1 MIGRG
6 GIMIHRRPA
15 CVAVRHLCEGE
26 ARRSG
31 YAAPNAEWHEAGE
44 GMDLRSGQP
53 VAAGRK
59 RTSRW
64 PHEPTQAPIKD
75 RATSW
80 LAAAGRPVVARVPL
94 VVTLAIFMLAFL
106 LPAWPWLSGE
116 VTIPWDAKS
125 QFFPQVQFLASS
137 LARGEWPWWSPNV
150 FAGWPQISDPQS
162 LVFAPL
168 YVLLAAFDAAVSL
181 RAFDAVTFAYL
192 FLGAV
197 GIILL
202 FHDRGWHAGGA
213 LVAAMAFALGGSA
226 SARIQHTGQIVS
238 LAYLP
243 LALWL
248 VARALERSSWRAG
261 LAAGAVGGLMAIGR
275 DQVALLSLYV
285 LAGFVLAHWVAGE
298 APLARMRASITPLAA
313 AAVSG
318 SFIAAVPIIMTT
330 LLAARSN
337 RPEISFAAAAGGSI
351 HPVHL
356 LQFAFA
362 DLFGAMD
369 PNVEYWAP
377 QSLIWDAA
385 WGWPGLYLSQNMPLV
400 YAGAL
405 TFVAVVSF
413 GLIRGVAWAREI
425 RFFTIAAA
433 FMLLYALGAYTP
445 AFHLMYDLIPDVAL
459 YRRPADATFVLV
471 ALIAVIAG
479 YLVHRW
485 LTGTVPPATR
495 LQRALE
501 IASPIVLIAGALAL
515 AASVVGIR
523 PALTPVVTAVVFTTA
538 AIAVLGLARRL
549 DARWPVGAVGL
560 IAAFMALD
568 LAWNNAPH
576 VSTALP
582 PARFEALRANTD
594 DETVRLLKARLAGA
608 AAPDRRDR
616 VELVGIDYHWPNLSL
631 AQGFD
636 HVFGHNPL
644 RLRWFQEATHV
655 GDTVALASQRVFS
668 PLYPS
673 YRSAFA
679 DLLGV
684 RFIATGVP
692 VEQIDSSLK
701 PGDLNFIARTK
712 DAYVYENPRA
722 LPRVML
728 LTDWRLADFD
738 ELLRAGW
745 PSVDPR
751 RTVLLKKAPIGFS
764 RSVAAGTVGSA
775 RLLRYANTEVV
786 VEVEAPAG
794 GVLLLNDVWHPWWQA
809 SIDGADA
816 EILKAD
822 VIFRAVVCPRG
833 RHVVRFTFH
842 PFAGAVAEMVR
853 KVTHNARP

>member
-1 MIGRG
+1 
-6 GIMIHRRPA
+6 
-15 CVAVRHLCEGE
+15 
-26 ARRSG
+26 
-31 YAAPNAEWHEAGE
+31 
-44 GMDLRSGQP
+44 MDLRRGPP
-53 VAAGRK
+53 VPADSERA
-59 RTSRW
+59 SRW
-64 PHEPTQAPIKD
+64 SAQAPIKN
-75 RATSW
+75 RATPW
-80 LAAAGRPVVARVPL
+80 LVGAGQPVVSAARVPL
-94 VVTLAIFMLAFL
+94 ILTLAIFTLAFL

-125 QFFPQVQFLASS
+125 QFFPQVQFLATSF
-137 LARGEWPWWSPNV
+137 ARGEWPWWSPNV

-162 LVFAPL
+162 LLFSPL
-168 YVLLAAFDAAVSL
+168 YVLLAAFNAAISL

-192 FLGAV
+192 LLGGV
-197 GIILL
+197 GIILF

-226 SARIQHTGQIVS
+226 SARIQHTGQVIS

-285 LAGFVLAHWVAGE
+285 LAGFVLAYWVAGE
-298 APLARMRASITPLAA
+298 QPLARVRASIKPLAA
-313 AAVSG
+313 AAVSA

-337 RPEISFAAAAGGSI
+337 RPEISYASAAGGSI

-369 PNVEYWAP
+369 PNIEYWAP

-385 WGWPGLYLSQNMPLV
+385 WGWPGLYLSQNMALV

-413 GLIRGVAWAREI
+413 GLIRSLVWAREI

-433 FMLLYALGAYTP
+433 LMLLYALGAYTP
-445 AFHLMYDLIPDVAL
+445 AFHLMYDLLPAVAL

-501 IASPIVLIAGALAL
+501 IACPIVLIAGALAL
-515 AASVVGIR
+515 ADSVVGIR
-523 PALTPVVTAVVFTTA
+523 PALVPVGTAAVFTAA
-538 AIAVLGLARRL
+538 AIVVLLLARRL
-549 DARWPVGAVGL
+549 DARWPVAAVGL

-582 PARFEALRANTD
+582 PAQFDALRPDTN
-594 DETVRLLKARLAGA
+594 DETVRLLEARLAGA

-616 VELVGIDYHWPNLSL
+616 VELIGIAYHWPNLSL
-631 AQGFD
+631 AQDFD

-655 GDTVALASQRVFS
+655 GDTVAIPSQRVFS

-692 VEQIDSSLK
+692 VEEIDSSLK

-728 LTDWRLADFD
+728 LTDWRLANFD
-738 ELLRAGW
+738 ELLRDGW
-745 PSVDPR
+745 PSVDPH
-751 RTVLLKKAPIGFS
+751 RTVLLRKAPIGFS
-764 RSVAAGTVGSA
+764 LTAAAGTSGSA

-794 GVLLLNDVWHPWWQA
+794 GVLLLNDVWHPWWRA
-809 SIDGADA
+809 SVDGADA
-816 EILKAD
+816 EILKAN

-833 RHVVRFTFH
+833 HHEIRFTFH
-842 PFAGAVAEMVR
+842 PFAGAFAEMVG
-853 KVTHNARP
+853 KLTHNARP

>member
-1 MIGRG
+1 
-6 GIMIHRRPA
+6 
-15 CVAVRHLCEGE
+15 
-26 ARRSG
+26 
-31 YAAPNAEWHEAGE
+31 
-44 GMDLRSGQP
+44 MDLRNRPP
-53 VAAGRK
+53 VSADGERAA
-59 RTSRW
+59 RW
-64 PHEPTQAPIKD
+64 SAQAPIET
-75 RATSW
+75 RMTPW
-80 LAAAGRPVVARVPL
+80 LAGAGRPVVSAARVPL
-94 VVTLAIFMLAFL
+94 VLTLAIFTLAFL

-125 QFFPQVQFLASS
+125 QFFPQVQFLATSI
-137 LARGEWPWWSPNV
+137 ARGEWPWWSPNA

-162 LVFAPL
+162 LLFSPL
-168 YVLLAAFDAAVSL
+168 HVLLAAVNAAISL
-181 RAFDAVTFAYL
+181 RAFDAVTFVYL
-192 FLGAV
+192 LLGAV
-197 GIILL
+197 GIVL
-202 FHDRGWHAGGA
+202 FFRDRGWHAGGA
-213 LVAAMAFALGGSA
+213 LVAALAFALGGSA
-226 SARIQHTGQIVS
+226 SARSQHTVQVVS

-285 LAGFVLAHWVAGE
+285 LAGFVLAHWVASE
-298 APLARMRASITPLAA
+298 QPLARVRASIKPLAA
-313 AAVSG
+313 AAVSA
-318 SFIAAVPIIMTT
+318 SFIAAIPIIMTT

-337 RPEISFAAAAGGSI
+337 RPEISFASAAGGSI
-351 HPVHL
+351 HLVHL

-369 PNVEYWAP
+369 PNIEYWAP

-385 WGWPGLYLSQNMPLV
+385 WGWPGLYLSQNMGLV

-405 TFVAVVSF
+405 TFVVLVSF

-433 FMLLYALGAYTP
+433 LTLLYALGAYTP
-445 AFHLMYDLIPDVAL
+445 AFHLMYDLLPAVAL
-459 YRRPADATFVLV
+459 YRRPADATFVLG

-501 IASPIVLIAGALAL
+501 IACPIVLIAGALAL
-515 AASVVGIR
+515 AHSVVGVR
-523 PALTPVVTAVVFTTA
+523 PALLPVMTAVVFTAA
-538 AIAVLGLARRL
+538 AILVLLLARRL
-549 DARWPVGAVGL
+549 DARWPAAALGL

-582 PARFEALRANTD
+582 PALFDALRPNTN
-594 DETVRLLKARLAGA
+594 DETVRLLKVRLASA

-616 VELVGIDYHWPNLSL
+616 VELIGIAYHWPNLPL
-631 AQGFD
+631 AQGLE

-655 GDTVALASQRVFS
+655 GDTVAIPSQRVFS

-692 VEQIDSSLK
+692 VEDIDSSLK
-701 PGDLNFIARTK
+701 PGDLNFIARTT

-738 ELLRAGW
+738 ELLRDGW
-745 PSVDPR
+745 PGVDPR

-764 RSVAAGTVGSA
+764 LGAAVGGGGSA

-786 VEVEAPAG
+786 VDVEAPAG
-794 GVLLLNDVWHPWWQA
+794 GILLLNDVWHPWWRA
-809 SIDGADA
+809 SVDGADA
-816 EILKAD
+816 EILKAN

-833 RHVVRFTFH
+833 HHEIRFTFH
-842 PFAGAVAEMVR
+842 PFAGAFAEMVG
-853 KVTHNARP
+853 KAMHHASP

>member
-1 MIGRG
+1 MTLRD
-6 GIMIHRRPA
+6 HAPVPA
-15 CVAVRHLCEGE
+15 DGKAVSAWHDEP
-26 ARRSG
+26 ARTPGTDRVQS
-31 YAAPNAEWHEAGE
+31 WRAG
-44 GMDLRSGQP
+44 
-53 VAAGRK
+53 AGL
-59 RTSRW
+59 SS
-64 PHEPTQAPIKD
+64 P
-75 RATSW
+75 
-80 LAAAGRPVVARVPL
+80 AAAGVSAARVP
-94 VVTLAIFMLAFL
+94 VAVTLAIFALAFL
-106 LPAWPWLSGE
+106 LPAWPWLSGA

-150 FAGWPQISDPQS
+150 FAGWVQVSDPQS
-162 LVFAPL
+162 LLFSPL
-168 YVLLAAFDAAVSL
+168 HVLLAAFNSAVSL

-192 FLGAV
+192 FLGGV
-197 GIILL
+197 GIIL
-202 FHDRGWHAGGA
+202 FFRDRGWHAGGA
-213 LVAAMAFALGGSA
+213 LVAAMAFALAGSA
-226 SARIQHTGQIVS
+226 NARMQHTGQIIS

-243 LALWL
+243 LVLWL

-261 LAAGAVGGLMAIGR
+261 LAAGALAGLMAIGR

-285 LAGFVLAHWVAGE
+285 LAGFVLAHWLGGTQ
-298 APLARMRASITPLAA
+298 PLVRLRASIKPLAA
-313 AAVSG
+313 AAVSAAVV
-318 SFIAAVPIIMTT
+318 AAVPVMMTT

-337 RPEISFAAAAGGSI
+337 RPEIGYDSAAGGSL

-362 DLFGAMD
+362 DLFGAMNPSVD
-369 PNVEYWAP
+369 YWAP
-377 QSLIWDAA
+377 QSPAWDAA
-385 WGWPGLYLSQNMPLV
+385 WGWPGLYLSQNMGLV

-405 TFVAVVSF
+405 TLVAVVSF
-413 GLIRGVAWAREI
+413 GFIRGMAWAREI
-425 RFFTIAAA
+425 RFFTIAA
-433 FMLLYALGAYTP
+433 MLLLLYTLGSYTP
-445 AFHLMYDLIPDVAL
+445 AFRLMYDLLPAVAL

-471 ALIAVIAG
+471 ALVAVIAG

-485 LTGTVPPATR
+485 LAGTVPTATR
-495 LQRALE
+495 RQRVYEVACPIAL
-501 IASPIVLIAGALAL
+501 IVAALAL
-515 AASVVGIR
+515 ALSVVGIG
-523 PALTPVVTAVVFTTA
+523 PAIAPVVTAMVFTA
-538 AIAVLGLARRL
+538 AAVTILVLARRL
-549 DARWPVGAVGL
+549 NARWPVAAAGL
-560 IAAFMALD
+560 IAAFMAFD
-568 LAWNNAPH
+568 LAVNQAPH

-582 PARFEALRANTD
+582 PHVFDALRPNTN
-594 DETVRLLKARLAGA
+594 DETVRLLKARLAGT

-616 VELVGIDYHWPNLSL
+616 VELVGVGYHWPNLGL

-644 RLRWFQEATHV
+644 RLRWFQEATHA

-684 RFIATGVP
+684 RFIAAGVP
-692 VEQIDSSLK
+692 VEQIDAALK

-728 LTDWRLADFD
+728 LTDWRLANFE
-738 ELLRAGW
+738 ELLQNGW
-745 PSVDPR
+745 PDVDPR
-751 RTVLLKKAPIGFS
+751 RTVLLKKAPVGFPGGA
-764 RSVAAGTVGSA
+764 VVGGSA

-794 GVLLLNDVWHPWWQA
+794 GILLLNDVWQPWWRA
-809 SIDGADA
+809 DIDGAEA

-833 RHVVRFTFH
+833 RHVVRFSFH
-842 PFAGAVAEMVR
+842 PFAGAFAEMFG
-853 KVTHNARP
+853 KVMSPATAMRSQ

>member
-1 MIGRG
+1 MALRNDVPADGEAASPWRDQPARTPG
-6 GIMIHRRPA
+6 TDRRPW
-15 CVAVRHLCEGE
+15 
-26 ARRSG
+26 
-31 YAAPNAEWHEAGE
+31 P
-44 GMDLRSGQP
+44 
-53 VAAGRK
+53 
-59 RTSRW
+59 RTGAD
-64 PHEPTQAPIKD
+64 QAPTAGD
-75 RATSW
+75 VSATR
-80 LAAAGRPVVARVPL
+80 LPL
-94 VVTLAIFMLAFL
+94 VVTLAIFALAFL
-106 LPAWPWLSGE
+106 LPAWPWLSGA

-150 FAGWPQISDPQS
+150 FAGWTQTSDPQS
-162 LVFAPL
+162 LLFSPL
-168 YVLLAAFDAAVSL
+168 HVLLAAFNSAVSL

-192 FLGAV
+192 FLGGV
-197 GIILL
+197 GIIL
-202 FHDRGWHAGGA
+202 FFRDRGWHAGGA
-213 LVAAMAFALGGSA
+213 LVAAMAFALAGSA
-226 SARIQHTGQIVS
+226 NARMQHTGQIIS

-261 LAAGAVGGLMAIGR
+261 LAAGAVAGLMAVGR

-285 LAGFVLAHWVAGE
+285 LAGLVLAHWLTGE
-298 APLARMRASITPLAA
+298 HPLARLRASIKPLAA
-313 AAVSG
+313 AAASATL
-318 SFIAAVPIIMTT
+318 IAAVPIMMTT

-337 RPEISFAAAAGGSI
+337 RPEIGYEAAAGGSL

-369 PNVEYWAP
+369 PSVEYWAP
-377 QSLIWDAA
+377 QSLLWDAA
-385 WGWPGLYLSQNMPLV
+385 WGWPGLYLSQNMGLV

-405 TFVAVVSF
+405 SLVGVISF
-413 GLIRGVAWAREI
+413 GFIRGMAWAREI
-425 RFFTIAAA
+425 RFFTIAAGL
-433 FMLLYALGAYTP
+433 MLLYTLGSYTP
-445 AFHLMYDLIPDVAL
+445 VFHLIYDLLPAVAL

-471 ALIAVIAG
+471 ALVAIIAG

-485 LTGTVPPATR
+485 LSGTVPKATR
-495 LQRALE
+495 WQRAVE
-501 IASPIVLIAGALAL
+501 IACPIVLICAALAL
-515 AASVVGIR
+515 AQSVVG
-523 PALTPVVTAVVFTTA
+523 VGA
-538 AIAVLGLARRL
+538 AIAPVAIAAVFTAAAAAVLLLARRL
-549 DARWPVGAVGL
+549 DARRPVAAVGL
-560 IAAFMALD
+560 IAAFMAFD
-568 LAWNNAPH
+568 LAVNQAPH

-582 PARFEALRANTD
+582 PGLFDALRADTS

-616 VELVGIDYHWPNLSL
+616 VELIGIGYHWPNIGLV
-631 AQGFD
+631 QGFD

-644 RLRWFQEATHV
+644 RLRWFQEATHA

-673 YRSAFA
+673 YRSALA

-692 VEQIDSSLK
+692 VEQIDTSLN

-728 LTDWRLADFD
+728 LTDWRLANFD
-738 ELLRAGW
+738 DLLQNGW
-745 PSVDPR
+745 PDVDPR
-751 RTVLLKKAPIGFS
+751 RTVLLKKVPIGFP
-764 RSVAAGTVGSA
+764 AGTTVGGGGRA
-775 RLLRYANTEVV
+775 RLVRYANTEVV
-786 VEVEAPAG
+786 VEVETPAG
-794 GVLLLNDVWHPWWQA
+794 GILLLNDIWHPWWRA
-809 SIDGADA
+809 DIDGAEV

-833 RHVVRFTFH
+833 RHLVRFGFH
-842 PFAGAVAEMVR
+842 PFAGALAEIAGKLEAQGTMIKNR
-853 KVTHNARP
+853 

>member
-1 MIGRG
+1 MNLSKV
-6 GIMIHRRPA
+6 PA
-15 CVAVRHLCEGE
+15 AAVDH
-26 ARRSG
+26 
-31 YAAPNAEWHEAGE
+31 
-44 GMDLRSGQP
+44 
-53 VAAGRK
+53 
-59 RTSRW
+59 TSRW
-64 PHEPTQAPIKD
+64 ADACVQMSA

-80 LAAAGRPVVARVPL
+80 LAGVGRSEVVPL
-94 VVTLAIFMLAFL
+94 ALTIAIFVLAFL
-106 LPAWPWLSGE
+106 LPVWPWLSGE
-116 VTIPWDAKS
+116 MTIPWDAKS
-125 QFFPQVQFLASS
+125 QFFPQVQFLARS

-150 FAGWPQISDPQS
+150 FAGWSEISDPQS
-162 LVFAPL
+162 LLFSPL
-168 YVLLAAFDAAVSL
+168 HVLLAASSAAISL
-181 RAFDAVTFAYL
+181 HAFDAVAFAYL

-197 GIILL
+197 GIILF

-226 SARIQHTGQIVS
+226 SARIQHIGQIIS

-243 LALWL
+243 IALWL
-248 VARALERSSWRAG
+248 LARALERSSWRAG
-261 LAAGAVGGLMAIGR
+261 LAAGAVCALMAIGR
-275 DQVALLSLYV
+275 DQVALVSLYV
-285 LAGFVLAHWVAGE
+285 LAGFVLAHWFAGE
-298 APLARMRASITPLAA
+298 RPLARMRASVKPVFV
-313 AAVSG
+313 AAVTASI
-318 SFIAAVPIIMTT
+318 IATVPIVMTT

-337 RPEISFAAAAGGSI
+337 RPEISFASAAAGSI

-362 DLFGAMD
+362 DLFGAMNPD
-369 PNVEYWAP
+369 IEYWAP
-377 QSLIWDAA
+377 QSSIWDAA
-385 WGWPGLYLSQNMPLV
+385 WGWPGLYLSQNMGLL

-405 TFVAVVSF
+405 TFLALVSF

-425 RFFTIAAA
+425 RFFTIAAILV
-433 FMLLYALGAYTP
+433 LLYALGAYTP
-445 AFHLMYDLIPDVAL
+445 AFHLIYDLLPAVAL
-459 YRRPADATFVLV
+459 YRRPADATFVLA
-471 ALIAVIAG
+471 ALVAVIAG

-501 IASPIVLIAGALAL
+501 IVCPIVLTVGALAL
-515 AASVVGIR
+515 AHSVVGAG
-523 PALTPVVTAVVFTTA
+523 PAVVPVITAIVFTAA
-538 AIAVLGLARRL
+538 AIAVLLLARRIE
-549 DARWPVGAVGL
+549 ARWPVAAAAL

-582 PARFEALRANTD
+582 PDGYEALRPNTN
-594 DETVRLLKARLAGA
+594 DETVRLLKARLADA
-608 AAPDRRDR
+608 AAADRRDR
-616 VELVGIDYHWPNLSL
+616 VELIGIDYHWPNLSL

-644 RLRWFQEATHV
+644 RLHSFWEATHV
-655 GDTVALASQRVFS
+655 GDTVAIPSQRVFS

-692 VEQIDSSLK
+692 VEEIDSSLK

-738 ELLRAGW
+738 ELLRSGW
-745 PSVDPR
+745 PAVDPR
-751 RTVLLKKAPIGFS
+751 RTVLLTKPPGGAPLS
-764 RSVAAGTVGSA
+764 AEAGTPGSA

-786 VEVEAPAG
+786 VAVEALAG
-794 GVLLLNDVWHPWWQA
+794 GILLLNDVWQPWWRA
-809 SIDGADA
+809 SVDGADA
-816 EILKAD
+816 EILKAN
-822 VIFRAVVCPRG
+822 VIFRAVVCPPG
-833 RHVVRFTFH
+833 RHVVRFSFH
-842 PFAGAVAEMVR
+842 PFAGALAEIMG
-853 KVTHNARP
+853 KLTHNAKP

>member
-1 MIGRG
+1 MNLSKV
-6 GIMIHRRPA
+6 PA
-15 CVAVRHLCEGE
+15 ASVDQR
-26 ARRSG
+26 
-31 YAAPNAEWHEAGE
+31 
-44 GMDLRSGQP
+44 
-53 VAAGRK
+53 
-59 RTSRW
+59 SRW
-64 PHEPTQAPIKD
+64 PDACVRMSA

-80 LAAAGRPVVARVPL
+80 LAGVGRSELSTVPL
-94 VVTLAIFMLAFL
+94 GLTIAIFALAFL
-106 LPAWPWLSGE
+106 LPVWPWLSGE

-137 LARGEWPWWSPNV
+137 LARGEWPWWSPNL
-150 FAGWPQISDPQS
+150 FAGWSQISDPQS
-162 LVFAPL
+162 LLFSPL
-168 YVLLAAFDAAVSL
+168 HVLLAASNAAISL
-181 RAFDAVTFAYL
+181 HAFDAVTFAYL
-192 FLGAV
+192 FLGAI
-197 GIILL
+197 GIILF

-226 SARIQHTGQIVS
+226 SARIQHTGQIIS

-248 VARALERSSWRAG
+248 LSRALERSSWRAG
-261 LAAGAVGGLMAIGR
+261 LATGAVAGLMAIGR
-275 DQVALLSLYV
+275 DQVALVSLYV
-285 LAGFVLAHWVAGE
+285 LAGFVLAHWLAGE
-298 APLARMRASITPLAA
+298 RPLARVRASSKPIFAA
-313 AAVSG
+313 AASA
-318 SFIAAVPIIMTT
+318 SIIAAVPIAMTA

-337 RPEISFAAAAGGSI
+337 RPEIGFASAAAGSI

-362 DLFGAMD
+362 DLFGAMSPD
-369 PNVEYWAP
+369 IEYWAP

-385 WGWPGLYLSQNMPLV
+385 WGWPGLYLSQNMGLL

-405 TFVAVVSF
+405 TFLAVVSF

-433 FMLLYALGAYTP
+433 LVLLYALGAYTP
-445 AFHLMYDLIPDVAL
+445 IFHLIYDLLPAVAL

-471 ALIAVIAG
+471 ALVAVIAG

-485 LTGTVPPATR
+485 LAGTVPPATR
-495 LQRALE
+495 LQRAFE
-501 IASPIVLIAGALAL
+501 IVCPIVLSVGALAL
-515 AASVVGIR
+515 ARSVVGVG
-523 PALTPVVTAVVFTTA
+523 PAIVPVITAIIFTAA
-538 AIAVLGLARRL
+538 AIAILLLARRL
-549 DARWPVGAVGL
+549 EARWPVAAAAL

-582 PARFEALRANTD
+582 PEQFEALRPNTN
-594 DETVRLLKARLAGA
+594 DETVRLLKARLADA

-616 VELVGIDYHWPNLSL
+616 VELIGIAYHWPNLSL

-644 RLRWFQEATHV
+644 RLHSFREATHV
-655 GDTVALASQRVFS
+655 GDTVAIPSQRVFS

-692 VEQIDSSLK
+692 VEEIDSSLK
-701 PGDLNFIARTK
+701 PGDLSFIAHTK

-738 ELLRAGW
+738 ELLRSGW
-745 PSVDPR
+745 PAVDPR
-751 RTVLLKKAPIGFS
+751 RTVLLTKPPSGVS
-764 RSVAAGTVGSA
+764 LSAAADTPGSA
-775 RLLRYANTEVV
+775 SLLRYANTEVV
-786 VEVEAPAG
+786 VAVDAPVG
-794 GVLLLNDVWHPWWQA
+794 GILLLNDVWQPWWRA
-809 SIDGADA
+809 SVDGADA
-816 EILKAD
+816 EILKAN

-833 RHVVRFTFH
+833 RHVIRFSFH
-842 PFAGAVAEMVR
+842 PFAGAFAETIG
-853 KVTHNARP
+853 KLTHNGKP

>member
-1 MIGRG
+1 
-6 GIMIHRRPA
+6 
-15 CVAVRHLCEGE
+15 
-26 ARRSG
+26 
-31 YAAPNAEWHEAGE
+31 
-44 GMDLRSGQP
+44 MDLRSGQP
-53 VAAGRK
+53 LAAGRD
-59 RTSRW
+59 RASRW
-64 PHEPTQAPIKD
+64 RDEPAQAPLED
-75 RATSW
+75 RAKPW
-80 LAAAGRPVVARVPL
+80 LAGAGRAAASTARVPRA
-94 VVTLAIFMLAFL
+94 VTVAIFLLVFL
-106 LPAWPWLSGE
+106 LPVWPWLSGE

-137 LARGEWPWWSPNV
+137 WARGEWPWWSPNV

-162 LVFAPL
+162 LLFAPL
-168 YVLLAAFDAAVSL
+168 YVLLAAFNAAVSL

-226 SARIQHTGQIVS
+226 SARIQHTGQVVS

-248 VARALERSSWRAG
+248 LARALERSSWRAG

-285 LAGFVLAHWVAGE
+285 FAGFVLAHWVAGK
-298 APLARMRASITPLAA
+298 ATLARVRASVKPLAA
-313 AAVSG
+313 VAVSG
-318 SFIAAVPIIMTT
+318 SLIAAVPIIMTT

-337 RPEISFAAAAGGSI
+337 RPEISFASAVAGSI

-369 PNVEYWAP
+369 PSIEYWAP
-377 QSLIWDAA
+377 QSPIWDAA
-385 WGWPGLYLSQNMPLV
+385 WGSPGLYLSQNMPLV

-405 TFVAVVSF
+405 TFLAVVSF
-413 GLIRGVAWAREI
+413 GLIRGLAWAGEI

-445 AFHLMYDLIPDVAL
+445 AFHLMYELLPDVAL

-485 LTGTVPPATR
+485 LTGAVAPATR

-501 IASPIVLIAGALAL
+501 IASPIALIAGALAL
-515 AASVVGIR
+515 AASVVAIQ
-523 PALTPVVTAVVFTTA
+523 PALLPVATAVVFTAA
-538 AIAVLGLARRL
+538 AIAVLVLARRL
-549 DARWPVGAVGL
+549 DARSPVAAVAL
-560 IAAFMALD
+560 IATFMALD
-568 LAWNNAPH
+568 LGWNNAPH

-582 PARFEALRANTD
+582 SARFDALRSNTD

-616 VELVGIDYHWPNLSL
+616 VELIGIEYHWPNLSL
-631 AQGFD
+631 AHDFD

-644 RLRWFQEATHV
+644 RLRWFEEATHV
-655 GDTVALASQRVFS
+655 GDTVAVASQRVFS

-692 VEQIDSSLK
+692 VEQIDSSLT

-728 LTDWRLADFD
+728 LTDWRLANFD
-738 ELLRAGW
+738 ELLRVGW

-764 RSVAAGTVGSA
+764 RSAAAGTVGSA

-786 VEVEAPAG
+786 VEVESPAG
-794 GVLLLNDVWHPWWQA
+794 GILLLNDVWHPWWRA
-809 SIDGADA
+809 SIDGADV

-833 RHVVRFTFH
+833 RHKIRFTFH
-842 PFAGAVAEMVR
+842 PFAGALAEVVGKM
-853 KVTHNARP
+853 TPNARP